1 MTLAK
6 FRITMDTRELNA
18 MIEKVESTP
27 RAIAAHLRKTAIPKA
42 SAMLTDAWRSEVP
55 VADPDDLAKQSKK
68 HKQAWAKVPPVYSSI
83 DTNVRH
89 WDRVNS
95 SFWVGPRL
103 MDTDGK
109 SPGNKLFF
117 DYMGT
122 TDRMMSFWSGP
133 SGGPK
138 RYRARRKTKDWIA
151 KRIND
156 TVTPSVVSMMIDELQ
171 KGFQQEFRK

>member
-6 FRITMDTRELNA
+6 FRITMDMREINA

-27 RAIAAHLRKTAIPKA
+27 RKIAAHLRKTAIPKA
-42 SAMLTDAWRSEVP
+42 SAMLTDAWYSEVP
-55 VADPDDLAKQSKK
+55 MGNDADRDKQSRK
-68 HKQAWAKVPPVYSSI
+68 HKAKWAGVPDVVSSI
-83 DTNVRH
+83 NTNVRH

-95 SFWVGPRL
+95 SVWVGPEL
-103 MDTDGK
+103 MDTTGQ

-133 SGGPK
+133 QGGPK
-138 RYRARRKTKDWIA
+138 RYRARRKTKDWVA

-156 TVTPSVVSMMIDELQ
+156 TATPAVVSMMMSEFER
-171 KGFQQEFRK
+171 GFQLEFKK